1 MGSSIIPEEESKEV
15 DAFNVKVKQ
24 KKKRLKKS
32 LKAKNVDSTVEKFIP
47 ENSEP
52 FDSITP
58 RSSRVKV
65 R

>member
-32 LKAKNVDSTVEKFIP
+32 LKAKNDS
-47 ENSEP
+47 
-52 FDSITP
+52 
-58 RSSRVKV
+58 
-65 R
+65 